1 MRGHVGADAVAE
13 RRFAEVI
20 FQHADQ
26 RLPLVVGNGVERD
39 HGLALVGDRLLDR
52 VRGAPGVEPH
62 GELLRPVTVQPA
74 LPLRIKLLRSL
85 RRHPGRKAL
94 VEPEIVP
101 PRHGDEIAEPLM
113 RHLMRDDGKDA
124 APRAVRICRGIEQQP
139 ALEEGDA
146 APVLHGAAEAAGH
159 RDQVELG
166 QRIFD
171 TEIVVEPGE
180 QLHRTVERE
189 LPLRSLAGGGDDA
202 DRHAVRFRRDT
213 LQFAHRQHE
222 QIGRH
227 FWRSRESDLLQV
239 RLQRLLFRDRH
250 VADGEQMARDHDRQ
264 LEARLERRL
273 VPARKYPPRIRRL
286 ELARQ

>member
-1 MRGHVGADAVAE
+1 M
-13 RRFAEVI
+13 
-20 FQHADQ
+20 
-26 RLPLVVGNGVERD
+26 
-39 HGLALVGDRLLDR
+39 
-52 VRGAPGVEPH
+52 RGAPGVERH

-124 APRAVRICRGIEQQP
+124 APRAVRIGCGIEQQP

-146 APVLHGAAEAAGH
+146 APVLHRAPEAAGH

-166 QRIFD
+166 QRIFH

-180 QLHRTVERE
+180 QFRRAVECE
-189 LPLRSLAGGGDDA
+189 LPLRSLAGRGDDT
-202 DRHAVRFRRDT
+202 DRHAFHLRRDA

-222 QIGRH
+222 QVGRH
-227 FWRSRESDLLQV
+227 FRRGRESDVLQV
-239 RLQRLLFRDRH
+239 RLERLFAHDRH
-250 VADGEQMARDHDRQ
+250 VADREEMARHRHGQ
-264 LEARLERRL
+264 RKARLESRL
-273 VPARKYPPRIRRL
+273 VPARKYPPRVRRL
-286 ELARQ
+286 ELARQQPLHAAVGRIIDEEETAVELVDPRRKLDAQPMRARCERLR